1 MAKKKRN
8 QLKTN
13 QPRDGTS
20 SVQKGTGESL
30 GNANHTFSEKP
41 VVKADAKKRSERKQI
56 QKQGQETMRQSV
68 ARSVT
73 QTYSERDFHGRTDPK
88 KQKEARKRRQK
99 KARSEFD
106 PGNSFTV
113 DGEKKDSRSDKS
125 TEAGRKQR
133 KKKAVRDFANKEKA
147 AKKQSEYSVEK
158 VFDAKTGTA
167 KYVVMVADGKKP
179 VKKKYS
185 NKRKYYDAVTKG
197 KDRLTNQEETDDD
210 YNAGV
215 EGAEA
220 AERQAERVIGVVHN
234 YRRDAPY
241 RRYQKL
247 RKQFKKLNR
256 QERRLEQKQIRQGAA
271 QKYSDF
277 LKQNPELNEKTLRHT
292 MQKQAQKRRIRKEYA
307 KAFRSEKAAK
317 AAKEATQTAQKTTTV
332 IAKKAQEL
340 LAKHASIVGAIAL
353 VLVLVI
359 LIMSTFSSCGA
370 MFSQGMTGIVGGT
383 YTSLPAEID
392 ATDLMLTN
400 LEMELQKDINNIET
414 DYPDYDEY
422 RYNLGEIG
430 HDPFTLISY
439 LSAKYES
446 FTASEMQTEVENLF
460 DEMYELTLTPVT
472 ETRTGTRTVHNED
485 GTTGTETYTYEVEIL
500 EVTLTVNSLD
510 TLVAG
515 KMNADQ
521 TELYQN
527 YRVSNGMLQYFYS
540 PLDLYWYNYVSSYYG
555 YRVNPFTGDTQF
567 HRGVDIAVPEGTP
580 VYAGQDGTVTTA
592 EYHEEYGNYVVIQ
605 DSKGYVSKYAH
616 LSTLN
621 VSAGQTIQHGRQIGK
636 TGNTG
641 RSTGSHLHIECMYN
655 GEYYNPLFYFLT
667 GEDTLYGERPGTSFA
682 GDVEPPPSYDDPTA
696 NALLT
701 EASRYIGYPYVWG
714 GSSPSTSFDCSGFVC
729 YVFTNS
735 GVHNLPRTTAQG
747 IYNQCTPVS
756 ASDAQPGDIIFFT
769 GTYASSGPVSHVG
782 IYCGDGVMVH
792 AGDPIKYSNI
802 NTSYWQ
808 SHFYGFGRLSN

>member
-73 QTYSERDFHGRTDPK
+73 QAYSERDFHGRTDPK
-88 KQKEARKRRQK
+88 KKKEARKRRQK

-106 PGNSFTV
+106 TGNSFTV

-158 VFDAKTGTA
+158 VFDAKTGTS
-167 KYVVMVADGKKP
+167 KYMVMVADGKKP
-179 VKKKYS
+179 VKKKHS

-234 YRRDAPY
+234 YRKEAPY

-247 RKQFKKLNR
+247 RKQSKKLNR

-292 MQKQAQKRRIRKEYA
+292 MQKQTQKRRIRKEYA

-370 MFSQGMTGIVGGT
+370 MFSQGMTGIIGGT

-580 VYAGQDGTVTTA
+580 VYAGQDGTVITA

-701 EASRYIGYPYVWG
+701 EAARYIGYPYVWG

-792 AGDPIKYSNI
+792 AGDVRPAARK
-802 NTSYWQ
+802 
-808 SHFYGFGRLSN
+808 